1 MSIILYDDDFNTIGV
16 EIPPYA
22 SLSRDI
28 SVNEKWTVTLPATN
42 ENVVREILEYI
53 KLRNQTSTFNSQQ
66 NINGRLIGDYT
77 CAISLNGYPTY
88 AKITVNSS
96 SDSNTRFQDYNT
108 NQWQK
113 DGATVSLNIEEVT
126 T

>member
-42 ENVVREILEYI
+42 ENVVRQILEYI
-53 KLRNQTSTFNSQQ
+53 KLRNQTLTFNNQT

-96 SDSNTRFQDYNT
+96 NDSNTRFHDNGV
-108 NQWQK
+108 WQK